1 MNTFVLGM
9 ATALIIAIII
19 LYVTSEKSDNGAFGM
34 FLFALV
40 FFLGFWIGKS
50 I

>member
-1 MNTFVLGM
+1 MKIFALGM
-9 ATALIIAIII
+9 VTALIIAIIT
-19 LYVTSEKSDNGAFGM
+19 LYVTSEKSNNGAFGM